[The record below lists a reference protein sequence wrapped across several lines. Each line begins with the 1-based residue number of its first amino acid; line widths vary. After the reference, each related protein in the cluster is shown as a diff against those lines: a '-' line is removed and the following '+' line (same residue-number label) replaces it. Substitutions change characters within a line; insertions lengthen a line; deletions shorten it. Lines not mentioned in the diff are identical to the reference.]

1 MEKLSDH
8 PLPSYFHLKIHNFET
23 QKKGL
28 KAMELWYLEGFPNLR
43 YELKL
48 KLKKNRKDLKYL
60 MKHNIYSFL

>member
-48 KLKKNRKDLKYL
+48 KLKTIEK
-60 MKHNIYSFL
+60 I